1 MSEGYFY
8 LKSVEGKTMEIN
20 LNIDGKDVPFKSNG
34 AVAKRY
40 MMQFQRDL
48 LKDIISMGV
57 TNVDFDKST
66 DAEKMAWMRD
76 NINFNMF
83 YDIAWVF
90 AKTANPTI
98 PEPLTWLETFD
109 EFPILEI
116 VEPLQELLVK
126 TISSKK
132 K

>member
-1 MSEGYFY
+1 
-8 LKSVEGKTMEIN
+8 MEIT
-20 LNIDGKDVPFKSNG
+20 LTIDGKQIPFKSNG

-48 LKDIISMGV
+48 LKDILSMGV
-57 TNVDFDKST
+57 TKKSFDKMSEH
-66 DAEKMAWMRD
+66 EKVIWMRD
-76 NINFNMF
+76 NIDFNMF

-90 AKTANPTI
+90 AKTANNAI
-98 PEPLTWLETFD
+98 SDPLAWLESFD

-116 VEPLQELLVK
+116 IEPLQGLLEK
-126 TISSKK
+126 TIGSKK